1 MSASSAQNIC
11 IHEERITDFFGE
23 SACQY
28 QGSAPLTE
36 HCTFIIFLNRSGSSL
51 LANYLTASGQ
61 FFGGDENLNW
71 DTVIDTSKRKGFE
84 SFHDYMAFLTQRDK
98 WNKNKR
104 FLIKSATSQLQ
115 MLSRFGYLPNIA
127 PKLDFIRITR
137 RDITAQAIS
146 LSIASQTKKWTSF
159 QEGNGQEPVV
169 EFETIDRICQGIKT
183 ENRAAEQLIRDLKL
197 TPYRIVY
204 EDFINSPIQQTQNL
218 CDHLIGQRPEIDTSK
233 IKHKKQS
240 NDFSKQI
247 QRQYLSAKKNAAKST
262 DDPTV

>member
-1 MSASSAQNIC
+1 MSASSAHNIC

-36 HCTFIIFLNRSGSSL
+36 HCTFIIFYNRSGSNL

-61 FFGGDENLNW
+61 FFGGGENLNW
-71 DTVIDTSKRKGFE
+71 DTVINTAKRKGFE
-84 SFHDYMAFLTQRDK
+84 SFHDYMAFLTQKNK

-115 MLSRFGYLPNIA
+115 MLSRFGYLPHIA
-127 PKLDFIRITR
+127 PKLDFIHIIR
-137 RDITAQAIS
+137 RDTTAQAIS

-159 QEGNGQEPVV
+159 QEGNGQEPIV
-169 EFETIDRICQGIKT
+169 EFETIDRIRQVIKT
-183 ENRAAEQLIRDLKL
+183 ENRAAEQLIRDMEL
-197 TPYRIVY
+197 TPYRVVY
-204 EDFINSPIQQTQNL
+204 EDFVNSPVQQTQDL

-247 QRQYLSAKKNAAKST
+247 QKQYVAAKENAAKST
-262 DDPTV
+262 TDPTM

>member
-1 MSASSAQNIC
+1 MSASAARNIC

-28 QGSAPLTE
+28 QGPGPLTG
-36 HCTFIIFLNRSGSSL
+36 HCTFIIFLNRSGSNL

-61 FFGGDENLNW
+61 FFGGGEDLNW
-71 DTVIDTSKRKGFE
+71 DTVIDTAKRECFE
-84 SFHDYMAFLTQRDK
+84 SFHDYMAFLTQRNK

-115 MLSRFGYLPNIA
+115 MLSRYGYLPHIA
-127 PKLDFIRITR
+127 PKLDFIHITR

-146 LSIASQTKKWTSF
+146 LSIATQTKKWTSF
-159 QEGNGQEPVV
+159 QEGNGQEPIV
-169 EFETIDRICQGIKT
+169 EFETIDRICEGIKT
-183 ENRAAEQLIRDLKL
+183 ENRAAEQLIRDWEL
-197 TPYRIVY
+197 TPHRIVY
-204 EDFINSPIQQTQNL
+204 EDFVNSPVQQTQDL

-240 NDFSKQI
+240 NDFSKLI
-247 QRQYLSAKKNAAKST
+247 QKQYVSAKESAAKST
-262 DDPTV
+262 DDQTM

>member
-1 MSASSAQNIC
+1 MSASSAHNIC
-11 IHEERITDFFGE
+11 IHEEKITDFFGE

-36 HCTFIIFLNRSGSSL
+36 HCTFIIFLNRSGSNL

-61 FFGGDENLNW
+61 FFGGGENLNW
-71 DTVIDTSKRKGFE
+71 DTVIDTAKRKGFE
-84 SFHDYMAFLTQRDK
+84 SFHDYMTSLTQRNK
-98 WNKNKR
+98 WNRNKR
-104 FLIKSATSQLQ
+104 FLIKSATSQLR
-115 MLSRFGYLPNIA
+115 MLSRFGYLPHIA
-127 PKLDFIRITR
+127 PKIDFILITR

-169 EFETIDRICQGIKT
+169 DFETIDHIREGIKT
-183 ENRAAEQLIRDLKL
+183 ENRASEQLIRDWEL

-204 EDFINSPIQQTQNL
+204 EDFVNSPVQQTQDL

-233 IKHKKQS
+233 IKHEKQS
-240 NDFSKQI
+240 DDFSKQI
-247 QRQYLSAKKNAAKST
+247 QKQYVSARANASKNA

>member
-1 MSASSAQNIC
+1 MSASSAQSIC

-71 DTVIDTSKRKGFE
+71 DTVIETSKRKGFE

-115 MLSRFGYLPNIA
+115 MLSRFGYLPSIA
-127 PKLDFIRITR
+127 PKLISFVSQDATSPLR
-137 RDITAQAIS
+137 RSHYRSLARPRNGRAFKKGTDRNRLSSLKQLTAS
-146 LSIASQTKKWTSF
+146 
-159 QEGNGQEPVV
+159 VRV
-169 EFETIDRICQGIKT
+169 
-183 ENRAAEQLIRDLKL
+183 
-197 TPYRIVY
+197 
-204 EDFINSPIQQTQNL
+204 
-218 CDHLIGQRPEIDTSK
+218 
-233 IKHKKQS
+233 
-240 NDFSKQI
+240 
-247 QRQYLSAKKNAAKST
+247 
-262 DDPTV
+262 